1 MIPTTRN
8 SIPGSNK
15 PMINIISNPV
25 GVELIPNM
33 PTISNII
40 PTSRQKI
47 PRAFLLIAIKITLF
61 VGLIIICICCI

>member
-61 VGLIIICICCI
+61 DLF